1 MRQIHILTHLS
12 FLFLGDEWRI
22 VRRVYWSIH
31 IRLRMLQFPKDGATV
46 DAMKQGV
53 IIVGLV
59 GKPSVIQEHILQ
71 TLAAF
76 WFMCYTNRGAL
87 LHSGRGRAK
96 ANGMSGWLPAMQ
108 EGHVVMNAEEKAVP
122 DQNDLPVHW

>member
-1 MRQIHILTHLS
+1 M
-12 FLFLGDEWRI
+12 FLGNEWRI
-22 VRRVYWSIH
+22 VRRFYWSID

-46 DAMKQGV
+46 GAVKQGV
-53 IIVGLV
+53 VIVGLV

-76 WFMCYTNRGAL
+76 RFMCYMNRAAL

-96 ANGMSGWLPAMQ
+96 ANGVSRWSPAMQ
-108 EGHVVMNAEEKAVP
+108 EGHVVKNVEEKAVP